1 MLSLHGSAHLRELL
15 GDRCPQR
22 HQTGRPNQD
31 DIKAAVIAFQFKM
44 HRTFSTRPIP
54 LTAPF
59 GCAENSTVCR
69 GGAALCSLLVPTAGR
84 QTVNKALAPCGL
96 CFTVCANGKFTL
108 DDPMLVRF
116 GEEPAPKERI
126 L

>member
-44 HRTFSTRPIP
+44 HRTFSTRPH
-54 LTAPF
+54 
-59 GCAENSTVCR
+59 ENMGRIST
-69 GGAALCSLLVPTAGR
+69 GPNDAASAGTNLAKFALRLGSGER
-84 QTVNKALAPCGL
+84 Q
-96 CFTVCANGKFTL
+96 
-108 DDPMLVRF
+108 
-116 GEEPAPKERI
+116 
-126 L
+126 